1 MESQIKNLSNQINK
15 QRIRHEE
22 LERRIKRL
30 SQINAQNCQSPASF
44 QTIPKRRSASWSAM
58 SAVSSAYSTW
68 NDDSV
73 EKEIESKRIISE
85 VNEIASRSAEVA
97 SLILKDFSLPETTD
111 ERSWDD
117 ILLQGLSLLEHIRD
131 HDKESAKLVFDL
143 RNFLYFAH
151 KSRSFADVSP
161 ELKKVRHI
169 IQGQPRNNLKLYIS
183 NLTQYIIS
191 SERFVLT

>member
-1 MESQIKNLSNQINK
+1 MESQIENLNKQINK

-30 SQINAQNCQSPASF
+30 SQINDQNCQSPTSF

-169 IQGQPRNNLKLYIS
+169 IQGQPRNDLKLYIS
-183 NLTQYIIS
+183 NLTQFIIS

>member
-169 IQGQPRNNLKLYIS
+169 IQGQPRNDLKLYIS
-183 NLTQYIIS
+183 NLTQFIIS